1 MPTVLVTGANRGLG
15 LEFVEQYAKEGW
27 TVIACCRDPVNA
39 KELQFIAT
47 QHPKTV
53 FIEAMDVTDHATIDR
68 TAAKYRGKPID
79 VLINNAG
86 VIGPRREDGHRQR
99 IGGMDYAEME
109 KVWRTNTMG
118 PLKVSEAFLENV
130 AASAQ
135 KKIVTISS
143 TVGSNVEFKAPLYAY
158 GPSKAAVN
166 KVMTLMAGSLK
177 DRGVAVAAFC
187 PGNCKTRMGGFDA
200 DVKPRDSIAG
210 MRKLIARM
218 SLADS
223 GQYTRYNGQAI
234 AF

>member
-27 TVIACCRDPVNA
+27 NVIACCRDPVNSR
-39 KELQFIAT
+39 ELQFLAT
-47 QHPKTV
+47 QYPKQV
-53 FIEAMDVTDHATIDR
+53 SVERMDVVDHSAIDA

-86 VIGPRREDGHRQR
+86 VIGPRREEGHRQR

-118 PLKVSEAFLENV
+118 PLKVSEAFLECV
-130 AASAQ
+130 AASQQ

-143 TVGSNVEFKAPLYAY
+143 TVGSNVEMKAPVYAY
-158 GPSKAAVN
+158 ASSKAAVN
-166 KVMTLMAGSLK
+166 KVMTLMAAALK
-177 DRGVAVAAFC
+177 DRGIAVAAFC
-187 PGNCKTRMGGFDA
+187 PGNCKTRMGGPDA
-200 DVKPRDSIAG
+200 NVEPRDSIAG
-210 MRKLIARM
+210 MRKLIAGL
-218 SLADS
+218 SLANS
-223 GQYTRYNGQAI
+223 GQFTRYNGQPV